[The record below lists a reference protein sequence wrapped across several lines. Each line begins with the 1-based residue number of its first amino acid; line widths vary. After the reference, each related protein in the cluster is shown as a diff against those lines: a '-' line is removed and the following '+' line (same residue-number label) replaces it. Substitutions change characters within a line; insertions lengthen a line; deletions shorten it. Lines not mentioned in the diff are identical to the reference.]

1 VLIDGQESYWKFGV
15 VHTYP
20 SGFGCS
26 QVSSGF
32 GMTFIGILAS
42 QFNLAK
48 GAFKGTANG
57 KFAVSRYFL
66 FLEKDCHLL
75 WSEHG

>member
-1 VLIDGQESYWKFGV
+1 
-15 VHTYP
+15 
-20 SGFGCS
+20 
-26 QVSSGF
+26 VSSGF

-42 QFNLAK
+42 QFNPAK

-75 WSEHG
+75 WSEHGRHLALSVNKIYNFLKAKLVCE